1 MDAEGNISTPDNK
14 SSLPLEEE
22 EEDEE
27 YELLGNDSKSF
38 SKHLKFMRRY
48 RPDLL
53 YQEIFRS
60 DNRYKYT
67 RELRKQNQAKLSR
80 TLHKRTYER
89 LGVTKPLYN
98 VEMYNKFFGKGNDTT
113 SDSSKKVELLEG
125 KLPRLQLS
133 NVSIYPALVTG
144 TCREMIGTLD
154 AYLNGFRYSTSS
166 TPFQIDVIMYSNV
179 KHAFFQDGDET
190 IPPLLHLHLHNPIK
204 VGTEMEKDIQFRM
217 VHTFKGRKRSVHDSC
232 KFEDLNRVMRNFLA
246 GVGRIWRPLPNLF
259 WRKIQREYG
268 FKGELPLKEPRV
280 FCLTEPCLVDLVKA
294 PFFVVTLEEVEIAS
308 LVLVKPEMTVFNMTF
323 VFKDFEHDVL
333 QIYSIP
339 ETKLDGIKQSLD
351 IRSVKY
357 YENDSLDLDIR
368 QWRSKLE
375 NIRLHP
381 ETFMEEGGWDKF
393 NSGETAADYSDSSAA
408 SIENYSDFS
417 GMDYNSDKQSSDSD
431 QELGSPADKKKNT
444 CYPDGKPGQV
454 SSSGRKKR
462 AIKNREPSTRI
473 LRTRRT
479 VGEQSMV
486 LSEESDDEFLRP
498 RYRRKG
504 KKCATPTKLISK
516 VRGPVVVSDSEE

>member
-1 MDAEGNISTPDNK
+1 MDAEGNIITPDNK
-14 SSLPLEEE
+14 SSLLVEEE
-22 EEDEE
+22 EEEE

-98 VEMYNKFFGKGNDTT
+98 VEMYNKLFGEGNDTT

-125 KLPRLQLS
+125 KLPRVRLS
-133 NVSIYPALVTG
+133 NVSIYPAAVTR
-144 TCREMIGTLD
+144 TRREMIGTLE
-154 AYLNGFRYSTSS
+154 AYLNGFRYS
-166 TPFQIDVIMYSNV
+166 PFQIDIMYSNV
-179 KHAFFQDGDET
+179 KHAFFQYGEEEKDGDET
-190 IPPLLHLHLHNPIK
+190 IPPLLHLHLRNPIK

-217 VHTFKGRKRSVHDSC
+217 VHTFKGRKRSAHDSC
-232 KFEDLNRVMRNFLA
+232 KFGDLNRVMRNFLA
-246 GVGRIWRPLPNLF
+246 EVDRIWRPLPFLF
-259 WRKIQREYG
+259 CREVQREYG

-280 FCLTEPCLVDLVKA
+280 FCLTEPCIVDLVKA

-308 LVLVKPEMTVFNMTF
+308 LVLVKPEMTVFNLTF
-323 VFKDFEHDVL
+323 VLKDFTHDVL

-339 ETKLDGIKQSLD
+339 EMKLDGIKQSLD

-357 YENDSLDLDIR
+357 YENDSLDLDIG
-368 QWRSKLE
+368 QWRSRLE

-393 NSGETAADYSDSSAA
+393 NSGESDADYSDSSAA

-431 QELGSPADKKKNT
+431 QEIGSPADKKKNT

-462 AIKNREPSTRI
+462 EKNEVPSTRI

-479 VGEQSMV
+479 VGEQSLV
-486 LSEESDDEFLRP
+486 LSEESDDECLRP

>member
-1 MDAEGNISTPDNK
+1 
-14 SSLPLEEE
+14 SLPLEEE
-22 EEDEE
+22 EEEE

-89 LGVTKPLYN
+89 LGVRKPLYN

-133 NVSIYPALVTG
+133 NMSIYPALVTG

-179 KHAFFQDGDET
+179 KHAFFQDGEEEKDGDET

-246 GVGRIWRPLPNLF
+246 GVDCIWRPLPNLL
-259 WRKIQREYG
+259 WRKVQSEHG
-268 FKGELPLKEPRV
+268 FKGEFPLKEPRV
-280 FCLTEPCLVDLVKA
+280 FCLTGFCLVELVKA
-294 PFFVVTLEEVEIAS
+294 PFFVVTLKEVEIAS
-308 LVLVKPEMTVFNMTF
+308 LVLVKPEMKVFNLTF
-323 VFKDFEHDVL
+323 VFKDFTHDVL

-339 ETKLDGIKQSLD
+339 ETKLDGIKQSLN
-351 IRSVKY
+351 IRGVKY
-357 YENDSLDLDIR
+357 YENDSLDLDIG
-368 QWRSKLE
+368 QWRSRLE
-375 NIRLHP
+375 KIRLQP

-393 NSGETAADYSDSSAA
+393 YPGETATDYSDSSAA

-431 QELGSPADKKKNT
+431 QELEPHAELKEQNT
-444 CYPDGKPGQV
+444 YYANDKPGQV
-454 SSSGRKKR
+454 SSSGRK
-462 AIKNREPSTRI
+462 NREKNKKPSTRI

-486 LSEESDDEFLRP
+486 LSEDSDDECLRP